1 MLYLFVFL
9 KIPILFACWIVWWA
23 VKQGTD
29 TDDVSAPATAARRS
43 GRDRTRGAPG
53 TRARP
58 AAAARTPPARG
69 WPRRPASARVT
80 AAGRARELEH

>member
-9 KIPILFACWIVWWA
+9 KIPILFACGIVWWA

-29 TDDVSAPATAARRS
+29 TDDVSARS
-43 GRDRTRGAPG
+43 DGG
-53 TRARP
+53 TPIRP
-58 AAAARTPPARG
+58 RPHPRSPRHPRP
-69 WPRRPASARVT
+69 PRRGGPHAAGARLAPPSRIRSVT

>member
-9 KIPILFACWIVWWA
+9 KIPILFACGIVWWA

-29 TDDVSAPATAARRS
+29 TDEVKADGGSP
-43 GRDRTRGAPG
+43 
-53 TRARP
+53 RP
-58 AAAARTPPARG
+58 RHPHPRPRLPRP
-69 WPRRPASARVT
+69 PRRGGPHAAGARLAPPPRIRSVT